1 MTDTPHYDSYAI
13 AWDEWEASGKDAVWA
28 VTAGDGLDSVASYSS
43 MMSSAGSALTI
54 LTVFSVLPAME
65 RSTRDYCSSDHERVS
80 CWTTPFG
87 LILA

>member
-28 VTAGDGLDSVASYSS
+28 VTAGDALDSVASYSS

-54 LTVFSVLPAME
+54 LTVSTLTVTMLFS
-65 RSTRDYCSSDHERVS
+65 RSR
-80 CWTTPFG
+80 
-87 LILA
+87 I